1 MCQLEGN
8 ELSWNRVSVHERQHH
23 TAFRLTTGVDGMTP
37 HLLLRFFSVLV
48 AAPLLFLSG
57 CGAGGGHDPASGA
70 PPSSPAS
77 GVRLPGLNGP
87 MGVATQYFLGQE
99 RLLVLEEDTGELSRV
114 NLDTGEIELIAVGL
128 SQPHA
133 IVLEPE
139 SDRHTALVTEST
151 GLSRVDLDSGTVT
164 RLTPLSRPTALLI
177 DQTHSD
183 SVVVVTDGILYHIQR
198 ARGTVNS
205 MLTDGGFTNARGIV
219 REGPGV
225 VLVAAGDSMGG
236 RLVRV
241 NLVDRTV
248 ATVIPDS
255 TALRLPFGLEFGVEG
270 LILTAQLSNT
280 LVRLAGLQS
289 DTPTTDIHVEGL
301 KHPTGLAHLSDGR
314 LAIAQHA
321 TNDLVILDPA
331 CARPPCPAPAPSV
344 AGLGAPGDLAIEPG
358 AETVLVLE
366 RNTLDAA
373 PSAGALSRVHPKT
386 GTVTAIASGFAA
398 PEALALVG
406 RTAYVA
412 ERGDVANTASGKI
425 RRVDVTSGAVSDLPT
440 PPLSVPS
447 GLAVADSSTLIVA
460 ERTGSLAR
468 VNSADGQTVR
478 LPLGAVTPVGI
489 ATTTAA
495 DGTHAYLT
503 DESAGTL
510 FKVSHVTACNP
521 CGVEPIAGGL
531 PNASGVAIEP
541 SGASVLVVTDTGGA
555 TGGAV
560 VRVFLPGPSVPSAP
574 IVIAKALSH
583 PRRIVIEAGGATAL
597 VTETNPDGIRRIA
610 LPAP

>member
-1 MCQLEGN
+1 
-8 ELSWNRVSVHERQHH
+8 
-23 TAFRLTTGVDGMTP
+23 
-37 HLLLRFFSVLV
+37 
-48 AAPLLFLSG
+48 
-57 CGAGGGHDPASGA
+57 
-70 PPSSPAS
+70 
-77 GVRLPGLNGP
+77 
-87 MGVATQYFLGQE
+87 MGIATQRLLGQE

-114 NLDTGEIELIAVGL
+114 SLDTGEIELIAVGL

-133 IVLEPE
+133 LVLEPE

-164 RLTPLSRPTALLI
+164 RLTPLSRPTGLLI
-177 DQTHSD
+177 NPTQSD
-183 SVVVVTDGILYHIQR
+183 SVVVVADSTLRHIQR
-198 ARGTVNS
+198 AQGTVES
-205 MLTDGGFTNARGIV
+205 IITDGGLTNARGIV
-219 REGPGV
+219 LENPGV
-225 VLVAAGDSMGG
+225 VLVAAGDVSGG
-236 RLVRV
+236 SLVRV
-241 NLVDRTV
+241 DLVMGTV

-270 LILTAQLSNT
+270 LTLTAQWSNT

-289 DTPTTDIHVEGL
+289 NAPATDIHVEGL

-331 CARPPCPAPAPSV
+331 CDPPPCHAPAPSV
-344 AGLGAPGDLAIEPG
+344 AGLGAPGDLVIEPG

-373 PSAGALSRVHPKT
+373 PGAGALSRVHPKT
-386 GTVTAIASGFAA
+386 GRVTAIASGFAA
-398 PEALALVG
+398 PEGLALVDQ
-406 RTAYVA
+406 TAYVA
-412 ERGDVANTASGKI
+412 ERGAIPITASGKI
-425 RRVDVTSGAVSDLPT
+425 RRVDVTSGAVSDLTT
-440 PPLSVPS
+440 PPLSFPS
-447 GLAVADSSTLIVA
+447 GLAVAGPSTLIVT

-468 VNSADGQTVR
+468 VSIPGGQTVL
-478 LPLGAVTPVGI
+478 LPLGAVNPVGI
-489 ATTTAA
+489 AITTAA

-503 DESAGTL
+503 DEFAGTL
-510 FKVSHVTACNP
+510 FKVSDVTVCTS
-521 CGVEPIAGGL
+521 CEVEPIADGL

-560 VRVFLPGPSVPSAP
+560 VRVFLPGPGAPSSS
-574 IVIAKALSH
+574 IVIATALSH

-597 VTETNPDGIRRIA
+597 VTETNPDGIRRVL

>member
-1 MCQLEGN
+1 
-8 ELSWNRVSVHERQHH
+8 
-23 TAFRLTTGVDGMTP
+23 MTP
-37 HLLLRFFSVLV
+37 HLRLRFSSVLV
-48 AAPLLFLSG
+48 AVPLLFLSG
-57 CGAGGGHDPASGA
+57 CGAGGSPSAGDPAS
-70 PPSSPAS
+70 PNSSA
-77 GVRLPGLNGP
+77 GRLPGLSGP
-87 MGVATQYFLGQE
+87 MGIATQRLLGQE

-114 NLDTGEIELIAVGL
+114 RLDTGEIELIAVGL

-139 SDRHTALVTEST
+139 NSQSTALVTEST

-164 RLTPLSRPTALLI
+164 RLTPLSRPTGLLI
-177 DQTHSD
+177 NPTQSD
-183 SVVVVTDGILYHIQR
+183 AVVVVADGTLLHIQR
-198 ARGTVNS
+198 TGGMITS
-205 MLTDGGFTNARGIV
+205 TLTDGGLTNARGIV
-219 REGPGV
+219 LESPGV
-225 VLVAAGDSMGG
+225 VLVAAGDFSGG
-236 RLVRV
+236 SLVRI

-248 ATVIPDS
+248 ATVVPDS
-255 TALRLPFGLEFGVEG
+255 SALRLPFGLEFGVEG
-270 LILTAQLSNT
+270 LTLTAQLSNT

-289 DTPTTDIHVEGL
+289 DTPTTDIHIEGL

-331 CARPPCPAPAPSV
+331 CDPPPCHAPAPSV
-344 AGLGAPGDLAIEPG
+344 AGLGAPGDLVIEPG

-366 RNTLDAA
+366 RNSLDTT
-373 PSAGALSRVHPKT
+373 PGAGALSRVHPKT
-386 GTVTAIASGFAA
+386 GQVTAIASGFAA

-406 RTAYVA
+406 QTAYVA
-412 ERGDVANTASGKI
+412 ERGGVANTTSGKI
-425 RRVDVTSGAVSDLPT
+425 RRVDVTSGVVSDLTT

-447 GLAVADSSTLIVA
+447 GLAVADPSTLIVT

-468 VNSADGQTVR
+468 VSIPGGQTVR
-478 LPLGAVTPVGI
+478 LPLGAVNPVGI

-495 DGTHAYLT
+495 DGTHAYIT

-510 FKVSHVTACNP
+510 LKVSRVTVCTP
-521 CGVEPIAGGL
+521 CGVERIADGL

-541 SGASVLVVTDTGGA
+541 SGASVLVVTDAGGA

-560 VRVFLPGPSVPSAP
+560 VRVFLPGPSAPSSP

-597 VTETNPDGIRRIA
+597 VTETNPDGIRRVP

>member
-1 MCQLEGN
+1 MCQLERN
-8 ELSWNRVSVHERQHH
+8 VLSWNRVSVNEWQNH
-23 TAFRLTTGVDGMTP
+23 TAFRLTTGGDSMTP
-37 HLLLRFFSVLV
+37 SLRLRFSSVLV

-57 CGAGGGHDPASGA
+57 CGAGGGSPSAGDPAFLN
-70 PPSSPAS
+70 SSA
-77 GVRLPGLNGP
+77 GRLPGLSGP
-87 MGVATQYFLGQE
+87 MGIAVQRLLGQE

-114 NLDTGEIELIAVGL
+114 NLETGEVELVVAGL
-128 SQPHA
+128 SRPHA
-133 IVLEPE
+133 LVLEPE

-151 GLSRVDLDSGTVT
+151 GLSRVDLDSKTIT
-164 RLTPLSRPTALLI
+164 PLTALSRPTGLLI

-183 SVVVVTDGILYHIQR
+183 SVVVVAGGILYHIQR
-198 ARGTVNS
+198 ARGTVES
-205 MLTDGGFTNARGIV
+205 MLTDGGLTNARGIV
-219 REGPGV
+219 PESPGV
-225 VLVAAGDSMGG
+225 VLVAAGDFLGG

-248 ATVIPDS
+248 AAVVPDS
-255 TALRLPFGLEFGVEG
+255 AALRLPFGLEFGVEG
-270 LILTAQLSNT
+270 LILTAQSSNA

-289 DTPTTDIHVEGL
+289 DTPTTNIHVEGL

-331 CARPPCPAPAPSV
+331 CARPPCQAPAPAV
-344 AGLGAPGDLAIEPG
+344 AGLGAPGDLVIEPG

-373 PSAGALSRVHPKT
+373 PGAGALSRVHPTT

-406 RTAYVA
+406 QTAYMA
-412 ERGDVANTASGKI
+412 ERGAVANTASGKI
-425 RRVDVTSGAVSDLPT
+425 RRVDVTSGVVSDLPA

-447 GLAVADSSTLIVA
+447 GLAVADPSTLIVA

-468 VNSADGQTVR
+468 VRIADGQTVR
-478 LPLGAVTPVGI
+478 LPLGAVNPVGI
-489 ATTTAA
+489 ATTAAA

-510 FKVSHVTACNP
+510 LKVSRVTVCNP
-521 CGVEPIAGGL
+521 CGVERIADGL

-560 VRVFLPGPSVPSAP
+560 VRVFLPGPSVPPAP
-574 IVIAKALSH
+574 ITIAKALSH

-597 VTETNPDGIRRIA
+597 VTETDPDGITRIA

>member
-1 MCQLEGN
+1 
-8 ELSWNRVSVHERQHH
+8 
-23 TAFRLTTGVDGMTP
+23 
-37 HLLLRFFSVLV
+37 
-48 AAPLLFLSG
+48 
-57 CGAGGGHDPASGA
+57 
-70 PPSSPAS
+70 
-77 GVRLPGLNGP
+77 
-87 MGVATQYFLGQE
+87 MGIATQRLLGQE
-99 RLLVLEEDTGELSRV
+99 RLLVLEEDAGELSAV
-114 NLDTGEIELIAVGL
+114 SLDTGEIELIAVGL
-128 SQPHA
+128 SRPHA

-139 SDRHTALVTEST
+139 NRQGTALVTEST

-164 RLTPLSRPTALLI
+164 RLTLRSRPTGLLI
-177 DQTHSD
+177 NPTQSD
-183 SVVVVTDGILYHIQR
+183 SVVVVADGILYHIQR
-198 ARGTVNS
+198 ARGTVES
-205 MLTDGGFTNARGIV
+205 VMTDSGLTNARGIV
-219 REGPGV
+219 LESSGV
-225 VLVAAGDSMGG
+225 VLVAAGDSTGG

-248 ATVIPDS
+248 APVVPDS
-255 TALRLPFGLEFGVEG
+255 AALRMPFGLEFGVEG
-270 LILTAQLSNT
+270 LLVTAQSSNA
-280 LVRLAGLQS
+280 LVRLAGLES
-289 DTPTTDIHVEGL
+289 DTPTTDIHVVGL
-301 KHPTGLAHLSDGR
+301 KHPTGLAHLADGR

-331 CARPPCPAPAPSV
+331 CDRPPCQAPAPSV
-344 AGLGAPGDLAIEPG
+344 AGLGAPGDLVIEPG

-373 PSAGALSRVHPKT
+373 PGAGALSRVHHKT
-386 GTVTAIASGFAA
+386 GHVTAIASGFAA

-406 RTAYVA
+406 QTAYVA
-412 ERGDVANTASGKI
+412 ERGDIANTASGKI
-425 RRVDVTSGAVSDLPT
+425 RRVNVTSALVSDLPT

-447 GLAVADSSTLIVA
+447 GLAVADLSTLVVA

-468 VNSADGQTVR
+468 VSIPGGQTVR
-478 LPLGAVTPVGI
+478 LPLGAVNPVGF

-510 FKVSHVTACNP
+510 LKVSHVTVCNP
-521 CGVEPIAGGL
+521 CVVERIADGL

-560 VRVFLPGPSVPSAP
+560 IRVFLPGPSVPSAP
-574 IVIAKALSH
+574 ITIATALSH
-583 PRRIVIEAGGATAL
+583 PRRIVIEAGGTTAL
-597 VTETNPDGIRRIA
+597 VTETNPDGITRIA